1 MRRHILPE
9 RPDWR
14 AKAEEYGFPFHSA
27 GGGVYWDETVAWSF
41 SLREIEDELEVPT
54 AELEQMCLHIVGEAV
69 KDDRLI
75 ERLAAPSAHWPLI
88 RESWTRGDRNLYG
101 RFDFAYDGSGPAKLL
116 EYNADTPTSL
126 FEAAVFQW
134 TWLEDQ
140 LKAGVLPP
148 GADQFNSLHER
159 LVEAFAE
166 LRRGDR
172 TGIHLAAARDSVEDM
187 ATIAYLAD
195 CARQAGFETEE
206 MAIED
211 IGVNREGQFTDL
223 KNRLVRTLFK
233 LYPWEWL
240 FAEGFA
246 ANLRGAQTQFIEPPW
261 KALLSTKALLPAL
274 WELAPNH
281 RNLLPSFMA
290 DDPRAEGIAEQVV
303 KPVHSRE
310 GANISIRRGG
320 EVVQETPGDYAQG
333 PRIVQA
339 LAPTAPWAKGAAKGH
354 AVIGSWVVASQPAGI
369 GIREDDG
376 AVTRDTAR
384 FVPHFIE
391 PA

>member
-1 MRRHILPE
+1 MRRHTLPE

-27 GGGVYWDETVAWSF
+27 GGNIYWDETVAWSF
-41 SLREIEDELEVPT
+41 SLREIEDELEAPT

-69 KDDRLI
+69 KDDRLM
-75 ERLAAPSAHWPLI
+75 ERLAAPAAHWPLI
-88 RESWTRGDRNLYG
+88 RESWARGDRNLYG
-101 RFDFAYDGSGPAKLL
+101 RFDLAYDGSGPAKLL

-140 LKAGVLPP
+140 MKAGVLPA
-148 GADQFNSLHER
+148 GSDQFNSLHER
-159 LVEAFAE
+159 LVEAFGN

-172 TGIHLAAARDSVEDM
+172 TGIHFAAARDSVEDM

-211 IGVNREGQFTDL
+211 IGVNREGQFTDM
-223 KNRLVRTLFK
+223 KNRLIRTLFK

-240 FAEGFA
+240 FTEGFA
-246 ANLRGAQTQFIEPPW
+246 ANLKGAKTQFIEPPW
-261 KALLSTKALLPAL
+261 KALLSTKALLPVL
-274 WELAPNH
+274 WELAPDH
-281 RNLLPSFMA
+281 RNLLPAFMA
-290 DDPRAEGIAEQVV
+290 DDPRAQGIADQVV

-310 GANISIRRGG
+310 GANISIRRGS
-320 EVVQETPGDYAQG
+320 EVVQETPGDYAGG
-333 PRIVQA
+333 PRVVQA
-339 LAPTAPWAKGAAKGH
+339 LAPTAPWVSGAAKGH

-369 GIREDDG
+369 GIREDEG
-376 AVTRDTAR
+376 QVTRDLAR

-391 PA
+391 R